1 MSAPSVWLLV
11 DDHPGSRAQ
20 ALGVG
25 RALGIPFEIKE
36 LDYTA
41 AAALPNYM
49 LMASFSAVQQ
59 KSRVNLAAPW
69 PDLVI
74 AAGRRTAPVARKIK
88 ELNKG
93 RTKLV
98 QIMYPGASGEEDF
111 DLICVPRHDTM
122 TPADNRFEIIG
133 APHGMTPQALALAAS
148 QWAGKFD
155 HLPKPWVGLLVGGD
169 TRRKAFTPEMAAELG
184 SHAAQLV
191 RDVGGAL
198 LVSTSARTSEIAT
211 AALLSAVHGV
221 PQFAY
226 SWGDEGDNPYAAFLA
241 LSDHIIVTGDSVSM
255 CCEAAGT
262 TKPLYIY
269 APKKLT
275 AHKHALLHKNLYAD
289 GIAKPFDHAQTLSDW
304 THPPLNAADDI
315 AAEIRKR
322 LKLD

>member
-25 RALGIPFEIKE
+25 RALGIPFEIKK

-98 QIMYPGASGEEDF
+98 
-111 DLICVPRHDTM
+111 
-122 TPADNRFEIIG
+122 
-133 APHGMTPQALALAAS
+133 
-148 QWAGKFD
+148 
-155 HLPKPWVGLLVGGD
+155 
-169 TRRKAFTPEMAAELG
+169 
-184 SHAAQLV
+184 
-191 RDVGGAL
+191 
-198 LVSTSARTSEIAT
+198 
-211 AALLSAVHGV
+211 
-221 PQFAY
+221 
-226 SWGDEGDNPYAAFLA
+226 
-241 LSDHIIVTGDSVSM
+241 
-255 CCEAAGT
+255 
-262 TKPLYIY
+262 
-269 APKKLT
+269 
-275 AHKHALLHKNLYAD
+275 
-289 GIAKPFDHAQTLSDW
+289 
-304 THPPLNAADDI
+304 
-315 AAEIRKR
+315 
-322 LKLD
+322 